1 MVMMD
6 TDMGKHEKSKIDKKL
21 KKMKKELKKEKKAM
35 KKEKGSKV
43 DRSDVPPV
51 SPAST

>member
-1 MVMMD
+1 MPN
-6 TDMGKHEKSKIDKKL
+6 MGKHKKSKIDKKI
-21 KKMKKELKKEKKAM
+21 KKELKKEKKAM

-51 SPAST
+51 GPTST